1 MALVDYPDSDD
12 SDDSDE
18 TQWSAHPETTGNADG
33 SDSSKSKGAG
43 DPNPGLP
50 PLPKSFHNLYASTTR
65 TSKDDDPSLHDG
77 RLRAA
82 PHVEGQ
88 WPTHVYIECESY
100 VWLSGFATGRD
111 G

>member
-12 SDDSDE
+12 SNE
-18 TQWSAHPETTGNADG
+18 TQGRAHPETTGNADD
-33 SDSSKSKGAG
+33 SDSLKSKGAG

-50 PLPKSFHNLYASTTR
+50 PLPKTFRDLYASTSR
-65 TSKDDDPSLHDG
+65 TSNDDDPSLHDG

-100 VWLSGFATGRD
+100 VWLPGFATGRD
-111 G
+111 S